1 MLSGVNR
8 TTNYLLKLI
17 GLQREDLSSKFG
29 QDALWNIASY
39 GVMAVSGIAI
49 NVIIWIVY
57 SPDVLGVFNQV
68 FAVYVIASQF
78 AVAGIHLSV
87 VKYVAQYAAQVEI
100 YRAINTAAILLSTV
114 IAGLSAILLWLLSD
128 QIGNLLSSPQVAR
141 GIVYIAP
148 ALFFFSINKV
158 LLSILNGLSR
168 MKVYAFFQALRYIL
182 IVGALVTLILRDVP
196 NEVLPFAFT
205 IAEGILLVCL
215 SVSLFKEFLLPPF
228 EVLRKW
234 ILNHLEFGIKG
245 LGSNVLLQMNTRV
258 DVLVLG
264 YFMTDFYVGIY
275 SFVAIFIEGIY
286 QLLIILRTVYNP
298 LLVRL
303 ISDQKI
309 EKLKSVI
316 NRGVR
321 ITYRFMIIGGVIA
334 VLIYPMG
341 ALVSEDTL
349 LYLRSWP
356 IFAILMSGIMLSSGY
371 IPFGQILVQA
381 GRPGLHTIM
390 TLLLVVFNFTCNLL
404 LIPVLGM
411 VGAAAATAL
420 AHGVGVILLKI
431 FTKRILQI
439 WI

>member
-29 QDALWNIASY
+29 QDVLWNIASY

-49 NVIIWIVY
+49 NVIIWYVY

-87 VKYVAQYAAQVEI
+87 VKYVAQYATQVAI
-100 YRAINTAAILLSTV
+100 YRAINTAAILLSIV
-114 IAGLSAILLWLLSD
+114 IAGLSAILLWSLSD
-128 QIGNLLSSPQVAR
+128 QIGILLSSPQVAR

-168 MKVYAFFQALRYIL
+168 MKVYAFFQAIRYIL

-309 EKLKSVI
+309 EQLKSVI

-321 ITYRFMIIGGVIA
+321 ITYWFMIIGGVIA
-334 VLIYPMG
+334 VLIYPLG

-349 LYLRSWP
+349 
-356 IFAILMSGIMLSSGY
+356 
-371 IPFGQILVQA
+371 
-381 GRPGLHTIM
+381 H
-390 TLLLVVFNFTCNLL
+390 
-404 LIPVLGM
+404 
-411 VGAAAATAL
+411 
-420 AHGVGVILLKI
+420 
-431 FTKRILQI
+431 
-439 WI
+439 